1 MFFAEFPDQF
11 TDLNDLFWIK
21 SYGWFIKDDDFRIA
35 EDRLGKS
42 YPLFVSFHQMEEAS
56 SAVMAELTGGLGGLG
71 GLSF

>member
-42 YPLFVSFHQMEEAS
+42 YPLFVSF
-56 SAVMAELTGGLGGLG
+56 LTG
-71 GLSF
+71 F

>member
-42 YPLFVSFHQMEEAS
+42 YPLFVS
-56 SAVMAELTGGLGGLG
+56 L
-71 GLSF
+71 